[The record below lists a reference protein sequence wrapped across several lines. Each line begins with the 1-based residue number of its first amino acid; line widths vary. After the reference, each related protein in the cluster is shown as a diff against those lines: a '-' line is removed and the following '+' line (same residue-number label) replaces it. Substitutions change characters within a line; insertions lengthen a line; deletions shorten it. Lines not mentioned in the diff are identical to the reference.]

1 MIEFEENECTNAAC
15 APDVARAHRTK
26 RFGAVRNL
34 LDRRVILQPSEE
46 NTGSGL
52 RSVSLGCERLR
63 RARVLKEQNLRN
75 AMQKKDRQREETWQ
89 AAH

>member
-1 MIEFEENECTNAAC
+1 MS
-15 APDVARAHRTK
+15 PARTEQNDLAQ
-26 RFGAVRNL
+26 FAVRNL
-34 LDRRVILQPSEE
+34 LGRRVILQPSEG